1 MRRAFT
7 LLEVIF
13 TIVILSIIGVI
24 SAQIISKL
32 YEEYITTR
40 AINELE
46 SRTETTLET
55 IARRLDYRVKEA
67 TIARDEDNET
77 NITSLSNANED
88 YEILEWIGY
97 DVDSF
102 NGNYDSAKGFMV
114 PGWSGFV
121 DLYSSDT
128 NETQIKTPGSELNIT
143 DSFENSITQ
152 GKVNLHNG
160 KAGLIFKGL
169 PYGYDVK
176 QFGWNCFNEPN
187 PTHCINRNYIYDVNC
202 SKNDCSEPILKVSP
216 SLKGKEITEQ
226 YYITYSAY
234 AIVPKNNNL
243 YLYYNYR
250 PWHGDR
256 YSDGEK
262 TLLAKNVSTFKF
274 RQIDQVI
281 RLKLCMYKKITDD
294 YNLSFC
300 KEKVVY

>member
-1 MRRAFT
+1 MKRAFT

-55 IARRLDYRVKEA
+55 IARRLEYRVKGA
-67 TIARDEDNET
+67 TIARDKDNET
-77 NITSLSNANED
+77 NITSLSNAND
-88 YEILEWIGY
+88 SYEILEWIGY

-102 NGNYDSAKGFMV
+102 KGDYNSSKGLVV

-121 DLYSSDT
+121 DLYSPDT
-128 NETQIKTPGSELNIT
+128 NATQIKIPGSELNIADT
-143 DSFENSITQ
+143 FENNLTE
-152 GKVNLHNG
+152 GNVTLHNS

-169 PYGYDVK
+169 AYGYDVK
-176 QFGWNCFNEPN
+176 QYGWNCFHNQTN
-187 PTHCINRNYIYDVNC
+187 CRSYVYDVNC
-202 SKNDCSEPILKVSP
+202 STNDCSEPILRVSP
-216 SLKGKEITEQ
+216 SLSGKEITEQ
-226 YYITYSAY
+226 YYLTYSAY

-262 TLLAKNVSTFKF
+262 SLLAENVSTFKF

-294 YNLSFC
+294 FNLSFC